1 MTKTRIALAAVAAA
15 AMAATAA
22 SAQVTPEM
30 KAKIFE
36 IGDVVDPPSTALLYR
51 PLQPSAPYAG
61 VKVTRDQAY
70 GPDARNILDVF
81 EPASGAGPRPV
92 LIFVP
97 GGAGNKIEPVP
108 GGEAFY
114 DNVMLWAVKNGMTG
128 VNMQRRGGGE
138 WDATAKDVSA
148 AIQWVRKNIAR
159 HGGDPSRIFIWGHS
173 AGAMSLANYL
183 SHPNLYGPDGVG
195 VKGAVLMAGPYNLAP
210 YRPKADTIEI
220 RMGMNGPRINPFAGG
235 PAPDPAVLLQQSMAP
250 GLKAL
255 DIPLFVSAAEIDPPM
270 LVELA
275 QELNRELTAAGK
287 PPKFMIY
294 KDHGHMSEIF
304 AVNTAD
310 VSTSKPVL
318 DWMRAIK

>member
-1 MTKTRIALAAVAAA
+1 MRTIALGLAAA
-15 AMAATAA
+15 LAMAGAA

-30 KAKIFE
+30 KAKIAA
-36 IGDVVDPPSTALLYR
+36 IGDVVDPPATAALYR
-51 PLQPSAPYAG
+51 PLQPTAPYAG
-61 VKVTRDQAY
+61 VTVTRDQAY

-81 EPASGAGPRPV
+81 TASATGSRPV

-97 GGAGNKIEPVP
+97 GGAGNKVEPVP

-128 VNMQRRGGGE
+128 VNMQRRGGGS
-138 WDATAKDVSA
+138 WDATARDVAA
-148 AIQWVRKNIAR
+148 AIQWTKANVAKY
-159 HGGDPSRIFIWGHS
+159 GGDPNRIFIWGHS

-183 SHPNLYGPDGVG
+183 SHPELYGPGGVG

-210 YRPKADTIEI
+210 LQPAHADLSL
-220 RMGMNGPRINPFAGG
+220 RLAPNGPLLTMAALG
-235 PAPDPAVLLQQSMAP
+235 PQPSPAEQLEHSMLA

-255 DIPLFVSAAEIDPPM
+255 NLPLFVSAAELDPPM
-270 LVELA
+270 LVDLA
-275 QELNRELTAAGK
+275 NMLNRELRAAGK
-287 PPKFMIY
+287 PPAFAIY

-310 VSTSKPVL
+310 VATSKPVL